1 MTCPR
6 GAAAVFG
13 ATLTLPCAARAAQV
27 VTELMK
33 VHGVGKVTAMEWYT
47 RGIRSVD
54 DALEAGV
61 MNETQKLASRFW
73 RDLDERI
80 PRAEVEEIA
89 RAVRGALDS
98 LLVADGYPNHAA
110 KLHSVIEARPCGSYR
125 RGKPSSGDVDV
136 LITRRDGRAWQ
147 NLLGKVLRSLDFG
160 VVDKEKGK
168 AFFSRAYPREFEDT
182 EALTFLARTAT
193 GAGFDVNASGAV
205 GATDPGV
212 KRLRL

>member
-6 GAAAVFG
+6 PAAAVFG

-47 RGIRSVD
+47 RGIRSID

-89 RAVRGALDS
+89 RAVRGRGATLERPAFAPRVLDTAER
-98 LLVADGYPNHAA
+98 V
-110 KLHSVIEARPCGSYR
+110 
-125 RGKPSSGDVDV
+125 
-136 LITRRDGRAWQ
+136 
-147 NLLGKVLRSLDFG
+147 
-160 VVDKEKGK
+160 
-168 AFFSRAYPREFEDT
+168 
-182 EALTFLARTAT
+182 AT
-193 GAGFDVNASGAV
+193 GRYGAV
-205 GATDPGV
+205 DHRRATPRPPASPAPFFYSWNSQGV
-212 KRLRL
+212 CPRAT